1 MAKLTDYSGRPTSGT
16 VPFAVVAL
24 VTDNVDPDKLGRI
37 QVKFP
42 TLPEE
47 PTSFWLRQV
56 SPNAGK
62 ERGFYALPEVDDEV
76 LVVFMQGSQDVGVII
91 GQFWNGVDIPPKES
105 ADGAKGKAHAS
116 KFGNDAAAGSGGLDT
131 NDRRFWKS
139 RSGAL
144 FIFDDKDGSET
155 VEIWDKSR
163 KLSLVM
169 DTAAKL
175 IQISSKDGNIEISAG
190 KSITITAGGDIQ
202 LNAGKNIDGE
212 AGKDIKLKAGMK
224 IEGESG
230 LDTKFKAGLNFK
242 VEAALKFSTKSVM
255 AEIKADAMAD
265 FKAGAMATVEGSAM
279 AKITGGLVMIN

>member
-16 VPFAVVAL
+16 VPFAVVAI
-24 VTDNVDPDKLGRI
+24 VTDNVDPDALGRI
-37 QVKFP
+37 KVKFP

-91 GQFWNGVDIPPKES
+91 GQFWNGVDVPPPE
-105 ADGAKGKAHAS
+105 AGDGAGGSVHAS
-116 KFGNDAAAGSGGLDT
+116 DFGNDATAGSGALDT

-139 RSGAL
+139 RSGHL

-155 VEIWDKSR
+155 VEIWDKTR
-163 KLSLVM
+163 GLSVVL
-169 DTAAKL
+169 DSAANG

-190 KSITITAGGDIQ
+190 GDIT
-202 LNAGKNIDGE
+202 LSAAGHIKYKAGSNVEGE
-212 AGKDIKLKAGMK
+212 AGQAIKLKAGTEIK
-224 IEGESG
+224 GEAST
-230 LDTKFKAGLNFK
+230 DASFTCLNFK
-242 VEAALKFSTKSVM
+242 VEAKVKVEMKAVM
-255 AEIKADAMAD
+255 VDIKGSAMAK
-265 FKAGAMATVEGSAM
+265 FVAGAMCTVEGSAM
-279 AKITGGLVMIN
+279 CKVSGGLVMIN